1 MVEKALAGCAYNSA
15 DWSAIENLHS
25 KDVGTFILLPKQM
38 DSNTL
43 RLPTLAKLYDRKQL
57 ALHQICKNTGEYSH
71 YVVPLQG
78 GSTYC
83 FTAVSV
89 SVCIS
94 VSVSVRSHP
103 TAPPARFFFWCT
115 KI

>member
-1 MVEKALAGCAYNSA
+1 MLEKALAGCAYNSA

-25 KDVGTFILLPKQM
+25 KDVGTFILLPKQL

-71 YVVPLQG
+71 SQF
-78 GSTYC
+78 GSLNANEPTPPTPV
-83 FTAVSV
+83 FKTIVLSKTADVLVYELLCCSD
-89 SVCIS
+89 
-94 VSVSVRSHP
+94 
-103 TAPPARFFFWCT
+103 
-115 KI
+115 